1 MNAEAD
7 TCKEHLEQ
15 FMRRDLAGWMGLS
28 GQCAEHDVA
37 RWLPLREGEG
47 VARLGSDMIEYRFR
61 VTEAGGYAEPV
72 RLMFHDAALCLVRT
86 GLLSTKRTECQ
97 RLLHDLGDPPIDS
110 ISFSGRASS
119 AMASGCTPPVG

>member
-7 TCKEHLEQ
+7 TCKERLEQ

-47 VARLGSDMIEYRFR
+47 VGWEHADAEGGRHADLVARFR
-61 VTEAGGYAEPV
+61 RPEQTTDFRIP
-72 RLMFHDAALCLVRT
+72 DPCIPWSAARVP
-86 GLLSTKRTECQ
+86 Q
-97 RLLHDLGDPPIDS
+97 
-110 ISFSGRASS
+110 
-119 AMASGCTPPVG
+119 AM